1 MLHKG
6 REWSSGGDRLA
17 RQRRHRQGVIAFISG
32 IAVDAVRLKNAC
44 KMSLPDYMVP
54 SRIIVVDD
62 MPLNASGK
70 MDSVVLRAR
79 LAK

>member
-1 MLHKG
+1 
-6 REWSSGGDRLA
+6 
-17 RQRRHRQGVIAFISG
+17 
-32 IAVDAVRLKNAC
+32 
-44 KMSLPDYMVP
+44 MSLPDYMVP